1 MRERQGNVRT
11 LAALKSTAAALSVN
25 SRYHMS
31 SICTIQDVQLISAK
45 AVLCRLLAALEGSV
59 SELLNSVVVTKA
71 NCPSLWYQHRKV
83 WNGAINRSPAII
95 IIARGEEDVCRTV
108 ALAHDMSIELT
119 VKGGGHNVAG
129 SSGQRIALDGSRF
142 MYLISLQCVTVVSC
156 LTSAA

>member
-1 MRERQGNVRT
+1 MRT
-11 LAALKSTAAALSVN
+11 PAALKSAAAAWPEN

-31 SICTIQDVQLISAK
+31 SPGTTQDVQLISAK

-108 ALAHDMSIELT
+108 ALAHEMSIELT

-129 SSGQRIALDGSRF
+129 SSGDTLHMHQLVRLEVSCCKS
-142 MYLISLQCVTVVSC
+142 LTTLQCVTVASC
-156 LTSAA
+156 STSAA